1 MGNNKK
7 QSQINWEDRL
17 FQATLAFITSENIH
31 EYNLSNGEILKAMRR
46 AKTFI
51 KEYKDTLNS
60 KYFSDII
67 DE

>member
-17 FQATLAFITSENIH
+17 FQVTLAFITSENIH
-31 EYNLSNGEILKAMRR
+31 GYNLSNGEIFKAIHR

-51 KEYKDTLNS
+51 KEYKSNLDS
-60 KYFSDII
+60 GRFSDII

>member
-17 FQATLAFITSENIH
+17 FQTALAFITSENIH
-31 EYNLSNGEILKAMRR
+31 GYNLSSGEIFKAMCR

-51 KEYKDTLNS
+51 KEYKTNLDS
-60 KYFSDII
+60 RHFSDII